1 MPVPH
6 GSSATRVVAAL
17 LLLAAF
23 AVRTAADGC
32 LLRAAGDR
40 LLVHPE
46 EHQICAI
53 NFQNGEQRM
62 LISVQ
67 PGTTDG
73 PATALW
79 IFPVPAPP
87 GQTSVEIVGA
97 FPQMNGGNVISQ
109 ARDRA
114 TACCLLAGVHSQVV
128 NPLGFP
134 IAAVIPPAF
143 GVAATPGLFRGKTHG
158 ITVHESIERLG
169 LSLELVST
177 DDPAALP
184 THLAEKGM
192 RLIPDDFTTIL
203 GDYVAKDYCFI
214 ICWISDL
221 QEFDRA
227 QRGRGTVS
235 VFAQFP
241 ADRPFFPMRPT
252 AIYGD
257 HIVPIEIF
265 VLDFVTP
272 IIDPQIAPRS
282 VVAYEIG
289 HNIRRQLKDAPALG
303 RFFEGRD
310 LDQSLRV
317 THIEARIPA
326 NQWKSDLWF
335 KLEAPRGVHLA
346 DGFLRPIVTATS
358 YAIFFSLAS
367 AVAFLIAIRIIYGD
381 AMGRIPKLVLI
392 SQANWLTVAGLGFA
406 MLSAFP
412 RFQRGKT
419 TLCAAL
425 AISLIG
431 PMLVIGLSFLPFD
444 RTNASDHFFEL
455 LISFLFVALPL
466 LGQTAL
472 LVRLAAP
479 NSRGSFA
486 FGVCLVSFLLGMS
499 PIVAAFLLR
508 WPHLMPSLIEIA
520 VPAAFMITP
529 TMAALVC
536 WRCEPTEP
544 RKQFLACLALFSFLF
559 LVECGAM
566 FFALNQPSSG

>member
-1 MPVPH
+1 M
-6 GSSATRVVAAL
+6 
-17 LLLAAF
+17 
-23 AVRTAADGC
+23 
-32 LLRAAGDR
+32 
-40 LLVHPE
+40 
-46 EHQICAI
+46 CAI

-67 PGTTDG
+67 PSATDAA
-73 PATALW
+73 ATALW

-87 GQTSVEIVGA
+87 GRTSVEIVGA
-97 FPQMNGGNVISQ
+97 FPQLKGWNVINQ

-114 TACCLLAGVHSQVV
+114 AAFCILAGVHSQVV

-134 IAAVIPPAF
+134 SAAAIPPAF
-143 GVAATPGLFRGKTHG
+143 GVAATPGLFRGRNRG
-158 ITVHESIERLG
+158 VTVHESIERLG

-192 RLIPDDFTTIL
+192 RFIPDDFTTIL

-257 HIVPIEIF
+257 RIVPIEIF
-265 VLDFVTP
+265 LLDFVTP
-272 IIDPQIAPRS
+272 TIDPQMAPRP
-282 VVAYEIG
+282 VVAYEISHG
-289 HNIRRQLKDAPALG
+289 IRRQLKDAPALG

-310 LDQSLRV
+310 PDQSLRV
-317 THIEARIPA
+317 THIEARIPS

-335 KLEAPRGVHLA
+335 KPEVPRGVRLA
-346 DGFLRPIVTATS
+346 DGFLRSIVTATS
-358 YAIFFSLAS
+358 YAIFFSIAS
-367 AVAFLIAIRIIYGD
+367 AVAFVLAVRIIYGD
-381 AMGRIPKLVLI
+381 AAGRLPKLVFI
-392 SQANWLTVAGLGFA
+392 SQSNWLTVAGLGFA
-406 MLSAFP
+406 MLSVFP

-431 PMLVIGLSFLPFD
+431 PILLTGLSLLP
-444 RTNASDHFFEL
+444 AGPSDDSSQSYEL
-455 LISFLFVALPL
+455 LFFFLLVALPL
-466 LGQTAL
+466 LSQTAL

-479 NSRGSFA
+479 NSRVRYA
-486 FGVCLVSFLLGMS
+486 LGVCFVSFFVGLS
-499 PIVAAFLLR
+499 PAAAVFLF
-508 WPHLMPSLIEIA
+508 PSPQSMPSLLEIA
-520 VPAAFMITP
+520 FPAAFMITP
-529 TMAALVC
+529 TMASFVC
-536 WRCEPTEP
+536 WCGEPTEP
-544 RKQFLACLALFSFLF
+544 RKRFLACLALFSFLF
-559 LVECGAM
+559 LVECGVT
-566 FFALNQPSSG
+566 FFAFNQPSSG